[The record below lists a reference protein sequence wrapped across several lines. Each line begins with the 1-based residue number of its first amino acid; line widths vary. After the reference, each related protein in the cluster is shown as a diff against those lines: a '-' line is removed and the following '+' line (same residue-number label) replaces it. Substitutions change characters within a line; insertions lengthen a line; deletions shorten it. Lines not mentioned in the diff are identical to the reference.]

1 MKFIDEATI
10 NVYAGDGGNGIA
22 TFRREKYEPMG
33 GPNGGD
39 GGRGGSIFFEA
50 DENVNTPPSSIPIK
64 KGDEITIYRLDG
76 IYCNGID
83 KDGNRIYIA
92 GWTEVEPCI

>member
-1 MKFIDEATI
+1 MEAH
-10 NVYAGDGGNGIA
+10 NV
-22 TFRREKYEPMG
+22 KYGTKVIVTNNE
-33 GPNGGD
+33 
-39 GGRGGSIFFEA
+39 
-50 DENVNTPPSSIPIK
+50 VKTPPSSIPIN

-76 IYCNGID
+76 MYYNGID